1 MCGIISEIRRQRQYK
16 AACKAA
22 GYARQEKI
30 RAREKRLE
38 DAIQRRT
45 GREREKA
52 EKLETDRRN
61 AELEYYVL
69 VDRLQ
74 NIAQRECDLWKISST
89 IPAPDNKPRYLHP
102 SDPKPVY
109 SIDTN
114 LYKARLSMDKQ
125 FESLQRDRFN
135 VVKRLN
141 SIAHLLSA
149 DKQQKISELYDDVTR
164 HFK

>member
-1 MCGIISEIRRQRQYK
+1 MCGLVLEIRRQRQYK
-16 AACKAA
+16 AALQAA
-22 GYARQEKI
+22 DYARQEKI

-52 EKLETDRRN
+52 EKLETDKRN

-74 NIAQRECDLWKISST
+74 SIAQREGDLWKISTT

-102 SDPKPVY
+102 YDLKPVY
-109 SIDTN
+109 SIDPK

-149 DKQQKISELYDDVTR
+149 DKQKRISELYNDVTR